1 MLGVAALLAAFSA
14 AIAQPQGLGVHR
26 LTTLAILPAPHTQV
40 LVLPAARRSRLHSCS
55 VQRSRPNGVERK
67 VLPVACEQ
75 PPRSSVNMPNAATGG
90 VSSVL
95 GG

>member
-14 AIAQPQGLGVHR
+14 ALAQPPVGGVR
-26 LTTLAILPAPHTQV
+26 PLTTFAVLPASHV
-40 LVLPAARRSRLHSCS
+40 RIVVLPAARLTKLHSCS

-75 PPRSSVNMPNAATGG
+75 PPRSSVNVPNGATGG
-90 VSSVL
+90 ISPLL

>member
-1 MLGVAALLAAFSA
+1 MIGVAALLAAFSTVFA
-14 AIAQPQGLGVHR
+14 PPRAGGVQR
-26 LTTLAILPAPHTQV
+26 LSLLSVLRVQHVPV

-55 VQRSRPNGVERK
+55 VQRSQPNGVERK

-75 PPRSSVNMPNAATGG
+75 PPRSSVNAPNAATGG
-90 VSSVL
+90 VAALL